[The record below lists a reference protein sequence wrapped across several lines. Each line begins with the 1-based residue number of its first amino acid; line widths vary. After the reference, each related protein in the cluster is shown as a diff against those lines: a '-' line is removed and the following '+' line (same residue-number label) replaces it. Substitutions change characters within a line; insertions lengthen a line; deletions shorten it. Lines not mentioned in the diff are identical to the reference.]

1 MASSGEALVKL
12 LAIAVAAALLSPFTT
27 ARAQSA
33 ADSAG
38 IRSAALDYIEGWYAG
53 NGERMERALHP
64 ELAKRIVRTVPGGRS
79 VLEQMSAAT
88 LIGNTRQ
95 GGGSRTPAERQ
106 RKDVR
111 ILDVFEGAA
120 VTRVDASDW
129 VDYLE
134 LARWNGQWRIV
145 NVLWELRPQP
155 PAPAPGR

>member
-1 MASSGEALVKL
+1 MRL
-12 LAIAVAAALLSPFTT
+12 LAFSIAAALLSPVAT
-27 ARAQSA
+27 ARAQSP

-38 IRSAALDYIEGWYAG
+38 IRAAALDYIEGWYAG
-53 NGERMERALHP
+53 NGERMERALHA
-64 ELAKRIVRTVPGGRS
+64 ELAKRIVRTAPGGRS
-79 VLEQMSAAT
+79 ILEQMGAAT
-88 LIGNTRQ
+88 LIGYTRQ
-95 GGGSRTPAERQ
+95 GGGSRTPADRQ

-120 VTRVDASDW
+120 VARVDASDW